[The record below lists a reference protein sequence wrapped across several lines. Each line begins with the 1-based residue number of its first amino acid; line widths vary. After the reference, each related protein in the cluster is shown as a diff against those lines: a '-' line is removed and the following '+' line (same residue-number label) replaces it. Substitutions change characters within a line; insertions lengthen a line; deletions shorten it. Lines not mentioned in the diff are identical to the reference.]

1 MCGFIVTNI
10 RCEIENLP
18 NLECTEYQ
26 DEDLGVIH
34 SIMTVKV
41 HHVLSTCMSLNSTVP
56 LGSVLS

>member
-34 SIMTVKV
+34 SIMTVD
-41 HHVLSTCMSLNSTVP
+41 LL
-56 LGSVLS
+56 